1 MNWDDLRIVAAVR
14 DQGTFAGASARLRI
28 DETTVGR
35 RLARIERALGLRLF
49 EAVDGLRK
57 PTRQCE
63 TVLAHVQAMAGHVA
77 EINKVGEGLP
87 GLTGRFR
94 IASTNAVAEELLSPR
109 AGHFLSENPG
119 LSVQLLTSSE
129 NVKFSRW
136 EADLAIRLRK
146 PDKGDFTIS
155 KLAEVRLYLI
165 EPATESDVDPV
176 ICGYSEEL
184 GAIPESQYLKARGW
198 QQRARCITDNVR
210 VIRRLIQSHQAIG
223 ILPEYSCQELLGDRR
238 LRATLLPGRRDV
250 WLLVQNHL
258 KRDPAARAMIDWVRD
273 CFQELSKV

>member
-77 EINKVGEGLP
+77 EINKVGESLP

-184 GAIPESQYLKARGW
+184 GAIPESQYFKARGW

-223 ILPEYSCQELLGDRR
+223 ILPEYSCDELLGDRR

-250 WLLVQNHL
+250 WLTDETNCIQSNGT
-258 KRDPAARAMIDWVRD
+258 
-273 CFQELSKV
+273 SKVISWRMAGIH